1 MFEIFV
7 YIYHVWMSLTFG
19 FSRSCRRVAHAWGLY
34 VDARRCK
41 WQMPGT
47 FQTGIWRRGPR
58 WVGRMMGRMIMRRR
72 CRVRSNYIVPDSN
85 TSNMVWYGYDHNYQN
100 HMQAALPE
108 KMLNL
113 SGLPG
118 YQSYQDF
125 SGQKPFVLAFMS
137 IPGVTFMSMLFLH
150 FSHLFSFSV
159 AALRI
164 LQDAMSLV
172 GEAPA
177 GAMEKILW

>member
-1 MFEIFV
+1 M
-7 YIYHVWMSLTFG
+7 
-19 FSRSCRRVAHAWGLY
+19 
-34 VDARRCK
+34 
-41 WQMPGT
+41 
-47 FQTGIWRRGPR
+47 
-58 WVGRMMGRMIMRRR
+58 
-72 CRVRSNYIVPDSN
+72 RSNYIVPDSN

-125 SGQKPFVLAFMS
+125 SGQKPFVLAFIS

-177 GAMEKILW
+177 GAMEKIL